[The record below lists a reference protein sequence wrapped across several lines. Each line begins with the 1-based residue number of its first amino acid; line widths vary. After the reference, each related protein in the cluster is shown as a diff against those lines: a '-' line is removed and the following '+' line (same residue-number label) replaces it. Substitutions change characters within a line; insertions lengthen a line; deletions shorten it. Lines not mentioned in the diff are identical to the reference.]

1 MDLRMTNEDD
11 PRLALVYQEALR
23 GLLQQQAAV
32 ESLHNRAA
40 TLIFASSFASS
51 LLGSR
56 ALADGLGVWD
66 WLAILLL
73 LAIGALAVVLPWPY
87 YNLSFRFDAQDLL
100 DTYIDSRTPET
111 TAGMYRDLALRI
123 KADWH
128 RNGRI
133 VRRLR
138 EAFQLAL
145 VLPLR
150 NILAWLFS
158 IAGSPTRQSTDRQ
171 LPE

>member
-1 MDLRMTNEDD
+1 MSIETEDD
-11 PRLALVYQEALR
+11 PRLALVYQESLR
-23 GLLQQQAAV
+23 GLQQQQAAV
-32 ESLHNRAA
+32 ESLHNRAG

-66 WLAILLL
+66 WLAVGLL
-73 LAIGALAVVLPWPY
+73 LATGALAVVVLWPY

-100 DTYIDSRTPET
+100 DTYIDRQPPATM
-111 TAGMYRDLALRI
+111 AGMHRDLALRI

-128 RNGRI
+128 GNGRI

-145 VLPLR
+145 ILLLV
-150 NILAWLFS
+150 NICAWLFS
-158 IAGSPTRQSTDRQ
+158 IAGSPS
-171 LPE
+171 